1 VGTVNFGRRRAVA
14 ESTQPARPLIARLI
28 RSLAPLII
36 LAWAAPILFLNL
48 AIPSLEEVGRERG
61 LTASSQDAPAMQ
73 AMTRMGKV
81 FEESDSDSF
90 ATVVLE
96 GQEPLADDAR
106 AYYDGLIRDLKNDS
120 QHVQNVQDLWGDR
133 LTAGGAQS
141 PDGKAVY
148 VQLNLA
154 GNQGTRLGQ
163 DSVAA
168 VRSIV
173 ERNPPP
179 AGVKVYVT
187 GIAALAVD
195 LQESGEKSIEIIT
208 AVGGVIIFAALL
220 LIYRSMM
227 TVVLVLATV
236 GAEVAAARGTV
247 AFIGHHG
254 LVELSPFG
262 IALLV
267 ALAMA
272 AGTDYGIFF
281 VGRYQEARR
290 DGEDPETAYY
300 TTFRSVT
307 PVVLGSGLTIAGA
320 MLCLSLTRMPIFQS
334 IGLPCA
340 VGLLVAVAVAVTL
353 IPAVLAV
360 ASRFGLCEPKRT
372 TESRR
377 WRRIGTAI
385 VRWPAPILA
394 TTLAVAALGLIAL
407 PGYTTSYNDRLY
419 LPQDVPSSLGAS
431 AADRHFSQ
439 SRMMPDIL
447 MIESDHDLRNP
458 ADFLILHKVAKAVF
472 KIPGIDR
479 VQGITRPE
487 GTPIQHTSIPFLI
500 SLQNA
505 AQAQSIGFVKDRV
518 EDLRRFD
525 ATLVRQLELAKQS
538 YELQKQLTATGQ
550 HSIALSRETAKLAD
564 EIQANTAD
572 FDDFFR
578 PLRNYLYWEPHCF
591 NIPVCWSLRSV
602 FDAIDGISAINDK
615 TKELLK
621 DLDAVD
627 TLLPELLAQTPPV
640 IAIMESSLAMSRT
653 TYSTISGAFGAID
666 ESTQNAAAMG
676 QAFDAAKDDDT
687 FFLPPEVFDNP
698 DFQRAMASFLSPDGK
713 SARFIVFHR
722 GDPATPEGLARI
734 SQIRTA
740 AEEALKTTPMAG
752 SKIFIAGTAATFKD
766 FSDGSRYD
774 LLIAGISAICLIF
787 IIMLCITRSLVA
799 ALVIVGTVALSLGAS
814 FGLSVLIWQYLLG
827 ITLHWIV
834 LPMSVIVLLAVGSDY
849 NLLLVAR
856 MKEELAGGIN
866 TGIIRAMSGTGKVVT
881 NAGLVFAFTMAA
893 MVFSE
898 LRSIGQVGTTIAI
911 GLLFDTLIVRSFMT
925 PSIAALLGRW
935 FWWPEKIRPRPASS
949 MLREYGA
956 RPWVRELLEGPESR
970 ESAVDADVSRSTTV
984 G

>member
-1 VGTVNFGRRRAVA
+1 VA
-14 ESTQPARPLIARLI
+14 ASTQPARPRIARTI
-28 RSLAPLII
+28 RWFAPVII
-36 LAWAAPILFLNL
+36 LAWVALILVLNL
-48 AIPSLEEVGRERG
+48 AVPSLEQVGRERG

-81 FEESDSDSF
+81 FAESDSDSF

-96 GQEPLADDAR
+96 GQEPLADDVR
-106 AYYDGLIRDLKNDS
+106 AYYDGLIGELRKDP
-120 QHVQNVQDLWGDR
+120 QHVQHVQDLWGDR

-154 GNQGTRLGQ
+154 GNQGTALGQ

-168 VRSIV
+168 VRTIV

-179 AGVKVYVT
+179 AGVKVFVT
-187 GIAALAVD
+187 GIAALSVD
-195 LQESGEKSIEIIT
+195 LQDSGEKSIAIIT
-208 AVGGVIIFAALL
+208 AVGGAIIFAALL
-220 LIYRSMM
+220 LIYRSIT
-227 TVVLVLATV
+227 TVILVLATV
-236 GAEVAAARGTV
+236 GAELAAARGTV

-254 LVELSPFG
+254 LVALSPFA

-281 VGRYQEARR
+281 VGRYHEARR
-290 DGEDPETAYY
+290 AGEDPETAYY
-300 TTFRSVT
+300 TMFRSVA

-320 MLCLSLTRMPIFQS
+320 MLCLSFARMPIFQS
-334 IGLPCA
+334 IGVPCA
-340 VGLLVAVAVAVTL
+340 VGLLVAVAIALTL
-353 IPAVLAV
+353 VPAVLAV
-360 ASRFGLCEPKRT
+360 ASRFGLFEPKRT

-394 TTLAVAALGLIAL
+394 TTLAITALGLIAL

-439 SRMMPDIL
+439 SRMMPDI
-447 MIESDHDLRNP
+447 MMVETDHDMRNS
-458 ADFLILHKVAKAVF
+458 ADFLILHKLAKAVF

-505 AQAQSIGFVKDRV
+505 AQAQNIGFVKDRIA
-518 EDLRRFD
+518 DMRKFD
-525 ATLVRQLELAKQS
+525 ATLVKQIELTKKS
-538 YELQKQLTATGQ
+538 YELQKQLTATSL
-550 HSIALSRETAKLAD
+550 HTIEITRETTA
-564 EIQANTAD
+564 IANELRASIAD

-578 PLRNYLYWEPHCF
+578 PIRNYLYWEPHCF
-591 NIPVCWSLRSV
+591 DIPVCWSLRSV
-602 FDAIDGISAINDK
+602 FDAIDGVDAITDK
-615 TKELLK
+615 AQELLT
-621 DLDAVD
+621 DLDILER
-627 TLLPELLAQTPPV
+627 LLPELLAQTPPV
-640 IAIMESSLAMSRT
+640 IAVMESSLAMSRT
-653 TYSTISGAFGAID
+653 TYSTMSGAFGAID
-666 ESTQNAAAMG
+666 ENNQNATAMG
-676 QAFDAAKDDDT
+676 QAFDAARDDDT

-698 DFQRAMASFLSPDGK
+698 DFQRAMAAFLSPDGK
-713 SARFIVFHR
+713 AARFIIFHR

-740 AEEALKTTPMAG
+740 AEEALKTTPMSGA
-752 SKIFIAGTAATFKD
+752 KIYIAGTASTFKD

-787 IIMLCITRSLVA
+787 IIMLCITRSLIA

-814 FGLSVLIWQYLLG
+814 FGLSVLVWQYILG
-827 ITLHWIV
+827 IKLHWIV

-849 NLLLVAR
+849 NLLLVSR
-856 MKEELAGGIN
+856 MKEELAAGIN
-866 TGIIRAMSGTGKVVT
+866 TGIIRAMAGTGKVVT
-881 NAGLVFAFTMAA
+881 NAGLVFAFTVAA

-911 GLLFDTLIVRSFMT
+911 GLIFDTLIVRSFMT
-925 PSIAALLGRW
+925 PSVAALLGRW
-935 FWWPEKIRPRPASS
+935 FWWPEKVRPRPASS

-956 RPWVRELLEGPESR
+956 RPWVRELLEPPEDR
-970 ESAVDADVSRSTTV
+970 EQKAAAPVSESTTA

>member
-1 VGTVNFGRRRAVA
+1 MAA
-14 ESTQPARPLIARLI
+14 STQSARPLIARTI
-28 RSLAPLII
+28 RWLAPVII
-36 LAWAAPILFLNL
+36 LAWTALILYLNL
-48 AIPSLEEVGRERG
+48 AVPSLEEVGRERG

-73 AMTRMGKV
+73 AMTRMGKI
-81 FEESDSDSF
+81 FAESDSDSF

-96 GQEPLADDAR
+96 GQEPLADDVR
-106 AYYDGLIRDLKNDS
+106 AYYDGLIRDLNNDP
-120 QHVQNVQDLWGDR
+120 QHVQHVQDLWGDR
-133 LTAGGAQS
+133 LTSGGAQS

-154 GNQGTRLGQ
+154 GNQGTALGQ
-163 DSVAA
+163 DSLAA
-168 VRSIV
+168 VRTIV

-179 AGVKVYVT
+179 AGVEVYVT
-187 GIAALAVD
+187 GIAALSVD
-195 LQESGEKSIEIIT
+195 LQDSGEKSIAIIT
-208 AVGGVIIFAALL
+208 AVGGAIIFAALL
-220 LIYRSMM
+220 LIYRSIT
-227 TVVLVLATV
+227 TVILVLATV
-236 GAEVAAARGTV
+236 GAELAAARGTV
-247 AFIGHHG
+247 AFIGHEG
-254 LVELSPFG
+254 LVELSPFA

-281 VGRYQEARR
+281 VGRYHEARR
-290 DGEDPETAYY
+290 AGEDPETAYY
-300 TTFRSVT
+300 TTFRSVA

-334 IGLPCA
+334 IGVPCA
-340 VGLLVAVAVAVTL
+340 VGLLVAVAVALTL
-353 IPAVLAV
+353 VPGIIALG
-360 ASRFGLCEPKRT
+360 SRFGLLEPKRMS
-372 TESRR
+372 ESRR
-377 WRRIGTAI
+377 WRRIGTAV

-394 TTLAVAALGLIAL
+394 TTLAIAALGLIAL

-447 MIESDHDLRNP
+447 MVETDHDMRNS
-458 ADFLILHKVAKAVF
+458 ADFLILHKIAKAVF

-505 AQAQSIGFVKDRV
+505 AQAQNIGFVKDRI
-518 EDLRRFD
+518 EDLRKFD
-525 ATLVRQLELAKQS
+525 ATLVRQIELTKHS
-538 YELQKQLTATGQ
+538 YELQKQITATAQ
-550 HSIALSRETAKLAD
+550 HSIGISADTAAIASEL
-564 EIQANTAD
+564 QANLAD

-591 NIPVCWSLRSV
+591 NIPVCWSLRNV
-602 FDAIDGISAINDK
+602 FDAIDGVDAINDK
-615 TKELLK
+615 TQDLVK
-621 DLDAVD
+621 DLEIVD
-627 TLLPELLAQTPPV
+627 RLLPQLLAQIPPI
-640 IAIMESSLAMSRT
+640 IAVMESSLAATRT
-653 TYSTISGAFGAID
+653 AYATSSGTFGAID
-666 ESTQNAAAMG
+666 DNNQNAAAMG
-676 QAFDAAKDDDT
+676 QAFDAARDDDT

-698 DFQRAMASFLSPDGK
+698 DFQRAMAAFLSPDGK
-713 SARFIVFHR
+713 AARFFIFHR

-734 SQIRTA
+734 SQIRAA

-752 SKIFIAGTAATFKD
+752 ARIDIAGTAATFKD

-787 IIMLCITRSLVA
+787 IIMLLLIRSLVA

-814 FGLSVLIWQYLLG
+814 FGLSVLVWQHMLG
-827 ITLHWIV
+827 IKLHWIV

-849 NLLLVAR
+849 NLLLVSR
-856 MKEELAGGIN
+856 MKEELAAGIN
-866 TGIIRAMSGTGKVVT
+866 TGIIRAMSGTGKIVT
-881 NAGLVFAFTMAA
+881 NAGLVFAFTVAA
-893 MVFSE
+893 MVFSD

-911 GLLFDTLIVRSFMT
+911 GLIFDTLIVRSFMT
-925 PSIAALLGRW
+925 PAVAALLGRW
-935 FWWPEKIRPRPASS
+935 FWWPEKVRPRPASS

-956 RPWVRELLEGPESR
+956 RPWVRELLEPPEDR
-970 ESAVDADVSRSTTV
+970 EQKAAAPVSRSTTV